1 MTLRFHRKGDVFL
14 STWHICWSVEGQDWV
29 KVSGNSLVKTNIS
42 LLLGFMLQNLICM
55 SCVSWVLKTPGDYFD
70 LQPCTSWQGPSQ
82 VPASQLVLFCNGKLL
97 QVGFLALPWNS
108 MLVTQIMNMTKTVVP
123 GRGRE
128 DSSASQSLQWEQD
141 IGEQVCLHDYLF
153 QSDSIFIS
161 RVGAVKPST
170 DQHSNTE
177 VELDQEEEE
186 RREEIRQEME
196 DKERE
201 AELMARLTNQLDH
214 RVLHPELSVIYRLW
228 QRIVAS
234 KQCVNMALACGT
246 TIS

>member
-1 MTLRFHRKGDVFL
+1 
-14 STWHICWSVEGQDWV
+14 
-29 KVSGNSLVKTNIS
+29 
-42 LLLGFMLQNLICM
+42 MLQNLICM

-70 LQPCTSWQGPSQ
+70 LQPCTSWQADKGLLPRCLPPSWCSS
-82 VPASQLVLFCNGKLL
+82 AMESCCRLDFWHCDGTHCLL
-97 QVGFLALPWNS
+97 YK
-108 MLVTQIMNMTKTVVP
+108 QIIDMTKPVVP
-123 GRGRE
+123 GRGWE
-128 DSSASQSLQWEQD
+128 DSPASQSLQWEQD

-153 QSDSIFIS
+153 QSDSILIP

-170 DQHSNTE
+170 GQHSNTE

-186 RREEIRQEME
+186 RRQEME

-201 AELMARLTNQLDH
+201 AELMAMLTNQLDH